1 MKAEMVMKK
10 ENNKWYIGW
19 IFFPAWYLI
28 GKKYIILPVIQ
39 SVFEETS
46 YSDAYLITNYLWNL
60 IVIVI
65 LFSLY
70 GTGILRNIKQIRQY
84 DIKSIAS
91 GYIKSFAVIVLF
103 TILGGIMQFIL
114 SSGNNEQ
121 SINEITLRMTMKEH
135 YWAIMILSA
144 FIGPIL
150 EELIFRWF
158 IFSSINKSLIIKVIV
173 SSVLFGLMHFI
184 PSIGAI
190 SLNEL
195 CLQSIQYVLAG
206 IAFCLVYIKRGN
218 VVFGI
223 AAHMSINLMHNL
235 MYLVN
240 Q

>member
-1 MKAEMVMKK
+1 MEMKK

-19 IFFPAWYLI
+19 IIFPAWYLI

-39 SVFEETS
+39 SVFEAMS

-60 IVIVI
+60 IAIVI

-70 GTGILRNIKQIRQY
+70 GTGILRDIKQIRQY

-103 TILGGIMQFIL
+103 TI
-114 SSGNNEQ
+114 
-121 SINEITLRMTMKEH
+121 
-135 YWAIMILSA
+135 
-144 FIGPIL
+144 
-150 EELIFRWF
+150 
-158 IFSSINKSLIIKVIV
+158 
-173 SSVLFGLMHFI
+173 
-184 PSIGAI
+184 
-190 SLNEL
+190 
-195 CLQSIQYVLAG
+195 LAG

>member
-19 IFFPAWYLI
+19 IIFPAWYLI

-39 SVFEETS
+39 SVFEAMS

-60 IVIVI
+60 IAIVI

-70 GTGILRNIKQIRQY
+70 GTGILRDIKQIRQY

-91 GYIKSFAVIVLF
+91 GYIKSF
-103 TILGGIMQFIL
+103 
-114 SSGNNEQ
+114 GNNEQ

>member
-19 IFFPAWYLI
+19 IIFPAWYLI

-39 SVFEETS
+39 SVFEAMS

-60 IVIVI
+60 IAIVI

-70 GTGILRNIKQIRQY
+70 GTGILRDIKQIRQY

-91 GYIKSFAVIVLF
+91 GYIKSFTVIVLF
-103 TILGGIMQFIL
+103 AILGGIMQFIL

-158 IFSSINKSLIIKVIV
+158 IFSSINKRLIIKVII

-195 CLQSIQYVLAG
+195 CLQAIQYVLAG
-206 IAFCLVYIKRGN
+206 IAFCLVYIKRGKCC
-218 VVFGI
+218 FWD
-223 AAHMSINLMHNL
+223 SSS
-235 MYLVN
+235 
-240 Q
+240 

>member
-1 MKAEMVMKK
+1 MKK

-19 IFFPAWYLI
+19 IIFPAWYLI

-39 SVFEETS
+39 SVFEAMS

-60 IVIVI
+60 IAIVI

-70 GTGILRNIKQIRQY
+70 GTGILRDIKQIRQY

-103 TILGGIMQFIL
+103 TI
-114 SSGNNEQ
+114 
-121 SINEITLRMTMKEH
+121 
-135 YWAIMILSA
+135 
-144 FIGPIL
+144 
-150 EELIFRWF
+150 
-158 IFSSINKSLIIKVIV
+158 
-173 SSVLFGLMHFI
+173 
-184 PSIGAI
+184 
-190 SLNEL
+190 
-195 CLQSIQYVLAG
+195 LAG

>member
-1 MKAEMVMKK
+1 
-10 ENNKWYIGW
+10 
-19 IFFPAWYLI
+19 
-28 GKKYIILPVIQ
+28 
-39 SVFEETS
+39 
-46 YSDAYLITNYLWNL
+46 
-60 IVIVI
+60 
-65 LFSLY
+65 
-70 GTGILRNIKQIRQY
+70 
-84 DIKSIAS
+84 
-91 GYIKSFAVIVLF
+91 
-103 TILGGIMQFIL
+103 
-114 SSGNNEQ
+114 
-121 SINEITLRMTMKEH
+121 MKEY

-173 SSVLFGLMHFI
+173 SSILFGLMHFI

-195 CLQSIQYVLAG
+195 CLQSIQYVSAG

-240 Q
+240 KWG

>member
-1 MKAEMVMKK
+1 MKI
-10 ENNKWYIGW
+10 ENIKWYIGW
-19 IFFPAWYLI
+19 IFFPVWYLI
-28 GKKYIILPVIQ
+28 GKKYILLPVIQ

-46 YSDAYLITNYLWNL
+46 YQDAYLIANYLWNF
-60 IVIVI
+60 IAIVI

-70 GTGILRNIKQIRQY
+70 GTGILRDIKQIRQY

-135 YWAIMILSA
+135 YWAILSA

-195 CLQSIQYVLAG
+195 CLQSIQYV
-206 IAFCLVYIKRGN
+206 
-218 VVFGI
+218 
-223 AAHMSINLMHNL
+223 
-235 MYLVN
+235 
-240 Q
+240 

>member
-1 MKAEMVMKK
+1 MKI
-10 ENNKWYIGW
+10 ENIKLYIGW
-19 IFFPAWYLI
+19 IIFPVWYLI
-28 GKKYIILPVIQ
+28 GKKYILLPVIQ

-46 YSDAYLITNYLWNL
+46 YSDAYLITNYLWNF
-60 IVIVI
+60 IAIVI

-70 GTGILRNIKQIRQY
+70 GTGILRDIKEIRQY
-84 DIKSIAS
+84 DIKSIAL
-91 GYIKSFAVIVLF
+91 GYIKSFALIVLF
-103 TILGGIMQFIL
+103 TILGGIIQFIV
-114 SSGNNEQ
+114 SSGNSEL
-121 SINEITLRMTMKEH
+121 SINEMTLRMTMREH

-150 EELIFRWF
+150 AELIFRWF
-158 IFSSINKSLIIKVIV
+158 IFNSINKSVIIKVIV

-190 SLNEL
+190 SLDEL

-223 AAHMSINLMHNL
+223 AAHMSINLIHNL

>member
-1 MKAEMVMKK
+1 
-10 ENNKWYIGW
+10 
-19 IFFPAWYLI
+19 
-28 GKKYIILPVIQ
+28 
-39 SVFEETS
+39 
-46 YSDAYLITNYLWNL
+46 
-60 IVIVI
+60 
-65 LFSLY
+65 
-70 GTGILRNIKQIRQY
+70 
-84 DIKSIAS
+84 
-91 GYIKSFAVIVLF
+91 
-103 TILGGIMQFIL
+103 MQFIL

>member
-1 MKAEMVMKK
+1 MKK

-19 IFFPAWYLI
+19 IFFPVWYLI
-28 GKKYIILPVIQ
+28 GKKYILLPVIQ
-39 SVFEETS
+39 SVFEEMS
-46 YSDAYLITNYLWNL
+46 YSEEYLITNYLWNL
-60 IVIVI
+60 IAIVI

-70 GTGILRNIKQIRQY
+70 GTGILRDIKQIRQY

-103 TILGGIMQFIL
+103 TI
-114 SSGNNEQ
+114 
-121 SINEITLRMTMKEH
+121 
-135 YWAIMILSA
+135 
-144 FIGPIL
+144 
-150 EELIFRWF
+150 
-158 IFSSINKSLIIKVIV
+158 
-173 SSVLFGLMHFI
+173 
-184 PSIGAI
+184 
-190 SLNEL
+190 
-195 CLQSIQYVLAG
+195 LAG

>member
-1 MKAEMVMKK
+1 MFIDSSFCISKKKHCRIKVNESRNGNEK

-19 IFFPAWYLI
+19 IIFPAWYLI

-39 SVFEETS
+39 SVFEAMS

-60 IVIVI
+60 IAIVI

-70 GTGILRNIKQIRQY
+70 GIGILRDIKQIRQY

-158 IFSSINKSLIIKVIV
+158 IFSSIKKV
-173 SSVLFGLMHFI
+173 
-184 PSIGAI
+184 
-190 SLNEL
+190 
-195 CLQSIQYVLAG
+195 
-206 IAFCLVYIKRGN
+206 
-218 VVFGI
+218 
-223 AAHMSINLMHNL
+223 
-235 MYLVN
+235 
-240 Q
+240 

>member
-1 MKAEMVMKK
+1 MLFCICSDSGMTGADVRV
-10 ENNKWYIGW
+10 GSCR
-19 IFFPAWYLI
+19 YL
-28 GKKYIILPVIQ
+28 LNQ
-39 SVFEETS
+39 QT
-46 YSDAYLITNYLWNL
+46 L
-60 IVIVI
+60 VI

-70 GTGILRNIKQIRQY
+70 GTGILRDIKQIRQY

-158 IFSSINKSLIIKVIV
+158 IFSSINKRLIIKVIV

-195 CLQSIQYVLAG
+195 CLQAIQYVLAG

-235 MYLVN
+235 MSAQQIFKSLWDFLCIYFCSAMHWFVP
-240 Q
+240 

>member
-1 MKAEMVMKK
+1 M
-10 ENNKWYIGW
+10 
-19 IFFPAWYLI
+19 I

-39 SVFEETS
+39 SVFEAMS

-60 IVIVI
+60 IAIVI

-70 GTGILRNIKQIRQY
+70 GTGILRDIKQIRQY

-103 TILGGIMQFIL
+103 TILGGIMQFVL

-121 SINEITLRMTMKEH
+121 SINEITLRMTMNEH

-158 IFSSINKSLIIKVIV
+158 IFSSINKSLINQSDCII
-173 SSVLFGLMHFI
+173 SAIWINAFI
-184 PSIGAI
+184 PSIW
-190 SLNEL
+190 
-195 CLQSIQYVLAG
+195 
-206 IAFCLVYIKRGN
+206 GN
-218 VVFGI
+218 KFK
-223 AAHMSINLMHNL
+223 
-235 MYLVN
+235 
-240 Q
+240 

>member
-1 MKAEMVMKK
+1 MKI
-10 ENNKWYIGW
+10 ENIKWYIGW
-19 IFFPAWYLI
+19 IFFPVWYLI
-28 GKKYIILPVIQ
+28 GKKYILLPVIQ

-46 YSDAYLITNYLWNL
+46 YQDAYLIANYLWNF
-60 IVIVI
+60 IAIVI

-70 GTGILRNIKQIRQY
+70 GTGILRDIKQIRQY

-121 SINEITLRMTMKEH
+121 SINEITLRMT
-135 YWAIMILSA
+135 
-144 FIGPIL
+144 IGPIL

>member
-1 MKAEMVMKK
+1 MESYSYSYFIQPLW
-10 ENNKWYIGW
+10 N
-19 IFFPAWYLI
+19 WYLR
-28 GKKYIILPVIQ
+28 
-39 SVFEETS
+39 
-46 YSDAYLITNYLWNL
+46 D
-60 IVIVI
+60 
-65 LFSLY
+65 
-70 GTGILRNIKQIRQY
+70 IKQIRQY

-103 TILGGIMQFIL
+103 TILGGIMQFVL

-121 SINEITLRMTMKEH
+121 SINEITLRMTMNEH

-195 CLQSIQYVLAG
+195 CLQAIQYVLAG
-206 IAFCLVYIKRGN
+206 IAFCLVYIKEEMLFLG
-218 VVFGI
+218 
-223 AAHMSINLMHNL
+223 
-235 MYLVN
+235 
-240 Q
+240 

>member
-19 IFFPAWYLI
+19 IIFPAWYLI

-39 SVFEETS
+39 SVFEAMS

-60 IVIVI
+60 IAIVI

-70 GTGILRNIKQIRQY
+70 GTGILRDIKQIRQY

-103 TILGGIMQFIL
+103 TILGGIMKFIL

-150 EELIFRWF
+150 EELILDGLY
-158 IFSSINKSLIIKVIV
+158 SALSKKV
-173 SSVLFGLMHFI
+173 
-184 PSIGAI
+184 
-190 SLNEL
+190 
-195 CLQSIQYVLAG
+195 
-206 IAFCLVYIKRGN
+206 
-218 VVFGI
+218 
-223 AAHMSINLMHNL
+223 
-235 MYLVN
+235 
-240 Q
+240 